1 MRRTPANHYATPSTV
16 TCHGQSLQRQ
26 TGVVPRVAPCSA
38 CCCSLYVLHAWSPSY
53 LIAISRAT
61 VVPSSSSRAG
71 PQLHHSLTHSLTQTV
86 AVAVAQSIHPV
97 PPPPPR
103 VCVCVCVELWHC
115 CCAWHLTALTD
126 EQRAVQLHVVRVNV
140 TKSLHAFDLRGG
152 GGVDPHW
159 LRITITPTL
168 VTENF
173 GLVVRLPPP
182 PGPSRCSNTN
192 ITST

>member
-1 MRRTPANHYATPSTV
+1 MVS
-16 TCHGQSLQRQ
+16 
-26 TGVVPRVAPCSA
+26 PCSVRLA
-38 CCCSLYVLHAWSPSY
+38 SSPAWRLAVPAAAAYMCCMRGHRAILSPSVA
-53 LIAISRAT
+53 L
-61 VVPSSSSRAG
+61 PSCRRRRRVQDHSSIT
-71 PQLHHSLTHSLTQTV
+71 HSLTHSDRGRGRGSV
-86 AVAVAQSIHPV
+86 HPSTAAAAASS
-97 PPPPPR
+97 
-103 VCVCVCVELWHC
+103 CVCVCVELWHC
-115 CCAWHLTALTD
+115 CSAWHLTALTD
-126 EQRAVQLHVVRVNV
+126 EQRALQLHACCACERHEIATCVRF
-140 TKSLHAFDLRGG
+140 AE

>member
-16 TCHGQSLQRQ
+16 TCHGQSLLRQ

-61 VVPSSSSRAG
+61 VVPSSSSRAR
-71 PQLHHSLTHSLTQTV
+71 PQLHHSLTHSLTQSV
-86 AVAVAQSIHPV
+86 AGRGRGSVHPSTAAAAAASCV
-97 PPPPPR
+97 C

-115 CCAWHLTALTD
+115 CSASHLTALTD

-152 GGVDPHW
+152 GVDPHG

-173 GLVVRLPPP
+173 GLVVRLPRPP
-182 PGPSRCSNTN
+182 LRPAAAIQT
-192 ITST
+192 

>member
-1 MRRTPANHYATPSTV
+1 MVSPCCVRLASSPAWRLAVPAAAAYMCCMRGRRAI
-16 TCHGQSLQRQ
+16 L
-26 TGVVPRVAPCSA
+26 
-38 CCCSLYVLHAWSPSY
+38 SPSVA
-53 LIAISRAT
+53 L
-61 VVPSSSSRAG
+61 PSCRRRRRVQDHSSI
-71 PQLHHSLTHSLTQTV
+71 THSLTQSVAV
-86 AVAVAQSIHPV
+86 AVAVAQSIHPLP

-103 VCVCVCVELWHC
+103 VCVCVELWHC
-115 CCAWHLTALTD
+115 CSASHLTALTD

-152 GGVDPHW
+152 GVDPHG
-159 LRITITPTL
+159 LRITITPAL